1 MDTIVQI
8 ALFVIAIVWFM
19 LVTAVFLTIVM
30 VIKGRDEVRRMKE
43 QVDLSEK
50 KIEEIHQHMVNIKE
64 GKSA

>member
-1 MDTIVQI
+1 LDTIVQI